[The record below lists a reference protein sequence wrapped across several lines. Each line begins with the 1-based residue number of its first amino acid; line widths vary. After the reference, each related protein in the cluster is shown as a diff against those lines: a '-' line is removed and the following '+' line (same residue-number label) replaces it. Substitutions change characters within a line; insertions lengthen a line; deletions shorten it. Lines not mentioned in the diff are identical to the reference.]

1 MSSPEDFNPQ
11 GFGFMPDENGDIN
24 FLTIQTEF
32 EIKDFHAYGEWF
44 KALVQVAY
52 DNPGYM
58 PIVTFPEFN
67 RDNPPPFIPPP
78 ELEDDEDD
86 ET

>member
-1 MSSPEDFNPQ
+1 MSSPEDFNPE
-11 GFGFMPDENGDIN
+11 GFGFVADENGDVK

-32 EIKDFHAYGEWF
+32 EITDFHAYGEWF

-58 PIVTFPEFN
+58 PIVTFPEFY
-67 RDNPPPFIPPP
+67 RDNPPPLPPV
-78 ELEDDEDD
+78 EDEED